1 MKFNEQS
8 TIEDLI
14 AGCIRKDRLAQKY
27 LYKNLY
33 NTMYAVAM
41 RYSKDEDMA
50 TFILNNSFLKV
61 FTKIESHKPE
71 HSFHG
76 WVKRI
81 VVNTA
86 LDELRKNK
94 KHSNQLQIEEIQ
106 EPALSENVLD
116 KLKAEDLL
124 KAIQTLPG
132 ITKAVFNL
140 YTIEGYKHHEIAK
153 KLSIPEGTS
162 KWHVSQGRKLLKKKL
177 ANYLTET
184 KRG

>member
-1 MKFNEQS
+1 MKFNEHS
-8 TIEDLI
+8 TLDELI
-14 AGCIRKDRLAQKY
+14 AGCIQKDRLAQKY

-33 NTMYAVAM
+33 SPMFAVAM

-61 FTKIESHKPE
+61 FTKIESHNTNS
-71 HSFHG
+71 SFHG

-86 LDELRKNK
+86 LDEIRKNK

-106 EPALSENVLD
+106 EPALTENILD

-132 ITKAVFNL
+132 LTNAVFNL
-140 YTIEGYKHHEIAK
+140 YTIEGYKHHEIAE

-177 ANYLTET
+177 AHYLTET
-184 KRG
+184 YRG

>member
-1 MKFNEQS
+1 MKFNDQS
-8 TIEDLI
+8 TLEELIE
-14 AGCIRKDRLAQKY
+14 GCIHKDRLAQKY
-27 LYKNLY
+27 LYKQLY
-33 NTMYAVAM
+33 SSMFAVAL

-50 TFILNNSFLKV
+50 TYILNNSFLKV
-61 FTKIESHKPE
+61 FTKIESHNKE
-71 HSFHG
+71 HSFYG

-81 VVNTA
+81 VINSA
-86 LDELRKNK
+86 LDEIRKNK

-106 EPALSENVLD
+106 EPALTENVLD

-132 ITKAVFNL
+132 LTNVVFNL

-177 ANYLTET
+177 AYYLTET
-184 KRG
+184 NRG

>member
-1 MKFNEQS
+1 MKFNEHS
-8 TIEDLI
+8 KLEELI
-14 AGCIRKDRLAQKY
+14 AGCIKKDRLAQKY
-27 LYKNLY
+27 LYKQLY
-33 NTMYAVAM
+33 SSMFAVAM
-41 RYSKDEDMA
+41 RYSTDEDMA

-61 FTKIESHKPE
+61 FTKIESHNPE
-71 HSFHG
+71 NSFRA

-86 LDELRKNK
+86 LDEIRKNK
-94 KHSNQLQIEEIQ
+94 RHSNQLQIDEIQ
-106 EPALSENVLD
+106 EPALTENVID

-132 ITKAVFNL
+132 LTNAVFNL
-140 YTIEGYKHHEIAK
+140 YTVEGYKHHEIAK

-184 KRG
+184 YRG